1 MKNIIFTFIL
11 ILAGNIVLADC
22 GCANLQPE
30 CKQITNNCE
39 EVKRQ
44 TKCLDLMTTM
54 YNNRATLYNVLNLS
68 TDQKKC
74 KDVIDAKRYE
84 ELGEQFKKFEQE
96 KYVLTRMNEHQASK
110 QALKKQEKV
119 VNDIEKCMQ
128 KTNKKYDKEFKTVL
142 NSEQKTK
149 LNMIRRMEKKAIKH
163 CEKNKAFYKQDPN
176 LRPFGEKMYGTD
188 NKLCPEHN
196 KWHLFGF
203 KHKTK

>member
-1 MKNIIFTFIL
+1 MKKIIL
-11 ILAGNIVLADC
+11 ILGLILIGNFALADC
-22 GCANLQPE
+22 DCANPISKS
-30 CKQITNNCE
+30 KQVANINAEDKKN
-39 EVKRQ
+39 
-44 TKCLDLMTTM
+44 KCIDLMTTM
-54 YNNRATLYNVLNLS
+54 YSNRATLYNVLNLS

-84 ELGEQFKKFEQE
+84 ELGKQFRKFEQE
-96 KYVLTRMNEHQASK
+96 KYVLSKMDEHQASK
-110 QALKKQEKV
+110 QALKKQKKV

-142 NSEQKTK
+142 NSEQKSK

-196 KWHLFGF
+196 KWYLFGF